1 MPLSFLFACSA
12 GWLFPCLPRG
22 LFPCLLPDGS
32 SLQRPCRQHLRRS
45 GAPDR
50 QRLPDGA
57 SLPAD
62 CLPCRSL
69 LPYPLPTV
77 FHGAPAGSISAT
89 AAPLTG
95 SVFPMA
101 LCHSAAILFA
111 MALPA
116 SSPAM
121 ALPASSSATAPLPA
135 VLCADG
141 PLPATASPQRLCR
154 QHLPDGSSLQRPCQ
168 QQTSS
173 GGEKYSGLASNLA
186 HLGRIC

>member
-12 GWLFPCLPRG
+12 GWLFPCLQLGLFPCLQQG

-32 SLQRPCRQHLRRS
+32 SLQHPC
-45 GAPDR
+45 R

-173 GGEKYSGLASNLA
+173 GREKYSGLASNLA